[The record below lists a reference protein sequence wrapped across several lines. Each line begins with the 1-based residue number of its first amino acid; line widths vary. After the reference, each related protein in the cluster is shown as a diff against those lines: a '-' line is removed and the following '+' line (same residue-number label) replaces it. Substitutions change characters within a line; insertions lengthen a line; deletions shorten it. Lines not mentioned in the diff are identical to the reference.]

1 MNKPSAIPKRILI
14 ILFTTLSLSAFPL
27 KASAEENTITF
38 SANSMRGSTKENN
51 EFTELKG
58 NASIRTKSMELKADS
73 VQLSG
78 KEYRLIKAEGSIE
91 GTYTDGGFTFKC
103 NSLRHDRETEVT
115 VLEGAVF
122 MDDTE
127 NEVEAKAEYIEYNKK
142 NETALIQ
149 INTEIK
155 QKDAKCTA
163 AFAVYRKKIRILEL
177 SGSPKIVEGANEFRA
192 QEIVFNLDT
201 REITL
206 DGKVS
211 GSVTDKKETKP
222 EASSNTEDT
231 EAQKTEKPQNEQ
243 TDNTKT
249 ESKI

>member
-1 MNKPSAIPKRILI
+1 MNKLSAIPKRILI
-14 ILFTTLSLSAFPL
+14 IFFTTVSLAVFPI
-27 KASAEENTITF
+27 KTSAEKNTITF
-38 SANSMRGSTKENN
+38 SANSMRGSTKENS

-58 NASIRTKSMELKADS
+58 NASIRTKTMELKADS

-78 KEYRLIKAEGSIE
+78 NEYRLIKAEGSVE

-122 MDDTE
+122 MNDTE
-127 NEVEAKAEYIEYNKK
+127 NNVEAKAEYIEYNKK

-177 SGSPKIVEGANEFRA
+177 SGSPKIIEGANEFRA
-192 QEIVFNLDT
+192 QEIIFNLDT

-211 GSVTDKKETKP
+211 GSVTDKKE
-222 EASSNTEDT
+222 
-231 EAQKTEKPQNEQ
+231 Q
-243 TDNTKT
+243 TDNTET
-249 ESKI
+249 ENKKI